1 MSAKKI
7 TVTTINV
14 NGIRAAVKERSAE
27 NRGLLPWL
35 EQTSSDIVC
44 LQEVRAEE
52 DQLREALAPALA
64 AGWQVVSAASSVKGR
79 SGVGI
84 LSRVPAAS
92 TRVALD
98 ADGGEFD
105 ESGRYLEAE
114 IGDLTVAS
122 IYLPTGEAGTARQEE
137 KERFMAAVARG
148 WPSWPPVGGMR

>member
-35 EQTSSDIVC
+35 EQTSADIVC
-44 LQEVRAEE
+44 LQEVRAEQE
-52 DQLREALAPALA
+52 QLLEALAPALA

-84 LSRVPAAS
+84 LSRVPATA

-114 IGDLTVAS
+114 IGD
-122 IYLPTGEAGTARQEE
+122 
-137 KERFMAAVARG
+137 
-148 WPSWPPVGGMR
+148 